1 MCTGGIFT
9 QCLGWSC
16 VFFSTILCT
25 WARKQRQ
32 KRGGV
37 EKFLCRYYI
46 IVDWFYSFKENL
58 HESFFVVF
66 FALSILDAQKI
77 VASAS
82 GAADIIL
89 ERVTVS
95 DSHKGF
101 MGHYTFTFRLINN
114 PEKID
119 QFKAAYAAIPVVSEE
134 MVIPQLARTSG
145 HPFGMGEKRITK
157 GEELLLYIDGICDCI
172 GISVWDSVN
181 KIACLYHASK
191 MELREM
197 KFLFQEGFLDNI
209 KSFSEDLSSLEINLA
224 SCYWSKDLV
233 EVIDLLQTQGFRI
246 SGLYVPNALL
256 ENSEFECNIYVDR
269 GSRPSAYFV
278 PESAVPSLAMM
289 LNSGTGEIR
298 IYPNW
303 VK

>member
-1 MCTGGIFT
+1 MR
-9 QCLGWSC
+9 
-16 VFFSTILCT
+16 V
-25 WARKQRQ
+25 
-32 KRGGV
+32 
-37 EKFLCRYYI
+37 
-46 IVDWFYSFKENL
+46 
-58 HESFFVVF
+58 FFVVF
-66 FALSILDAQKI
+66 FVLSILDAQKI

-134 MVIPQLARTSG
+134 IVIPQLARTSE
-145 HPFGMGEKRITK
+145 HPTCIVETAGAIVQKFGMGEKRITK
-157 GEELLLYIDGICDCI
+157 GEELLLYTDGICDCI

-197 KFLFQEGFLDNI
+197 NFLFQGEFLDKI
-209 KSFSEDLSSLEINLA
+209 KSFAEDLSSLEINLA

-246 SGLYVPNALL
+246 SGLYVPDALL
-256 ENSEFECNIYVDR
+256 ENSEFEYNTYVDR
-269 GSRPSAYFV
+269 GSTPSAYFV
-278 PESAVPSLAMM
+278 PESPVPSLAMM

-298 IYPNW
+298 IYPN
-303 VK
+303 